1 MTRATNSKDAK
12 AAQAT
17 APTPPKRRIAHT
29 AKRNSK
35 SGPELVIKDAERTR
49 AEIIEVATKEF
60 SQRGYSGGRINEIAE
75 RTRTSKRM
83 IYYYFGS
90 KEVLYRAVLYE
101 HYRRLRANDSQAG
114 LQDRPPLDALATLTR
129 LTFDWYVEHASE
141 VPLVMVENI
150 HRGKHIQSLPEF
162 ESLNSTAIELVS
174 SIYDRGV
181 AEGVM
186 RPGVRPIDI
195 YITIAAASFF
205 NVSNRYTFQAIFGH
219 DMSLK
224 DEIAR
229 RREALTDTVLRYVA
243 ADPA

>member
-1 MTRATNSKDAK
+1 MTRTSISKE
-12 AAQAT
+12 AAAAGAT
-17 APTPPKRRIAHT
+17 APTPPKRRVAHT

-35 SGPELVIKDAERTR
+35 TGPELVIKDAERTR

-101 HYRRLRANDSQAG
+101 HYRRLRANDRAAG
-114 LQDRPPLDALATLTR
+114 LQDKPPMESLATLTR
-129 LTFDWYVEHASE
+129 VTFDWYVEHGTE

-150 HRGKHIQSLPEF
+150 HQGKHVNSLPEF
-162 ESLNSTAIELVS
+162 ESLNSSAIELVS
-174 SIYDRGV
+174 TIYDRGV
-181 AEGVM
+181 ADGVM

-195 YITIAAASFF
+195 YITIASASFF
-205 NVSNRYTFQAIFGH
+205 NVSNRYTFKALFGH
-219 DMSLK
+219 DMWLK
-224 DEIAR
+224 DEIVR
-229 RREALTDTVLRYVA
+229 RRESLVDTVQRYVA

>member
-1 MTRATNSKDAK
+1 MTRSSTTKDV
-12 AAQAT
+12 AA
-17 APTPPKRRIAHT
+17 APAPEPAPPKRRIAHT
-29 AKRNSK
+29 AKRNTK

-90 KEVLYRAVLYE
+90 KEGLYRAVLFE
-101 HYRRLRANDSQAG
+101 HYRRLRANDRAAG
-114 LQDRPPLDALATLTR
+114 LQEKPPMEALAALTR
-129 LTFDWYVEHASE
+129 LTFDWYVEHATE

-150 HRGKHIQSLPEF
+150 HHGKHVNSLPDI
-162 ESLNSTAIELVS
+162 ESLNSTATDLVK
-174 SIYDRGV
+174 SIYERGV
-181 AEGVM
+181 AGGVM

-195 YITIAAASFF
+195 YIQIASASFF
-205 NVSNRYTFQAIFGH
+205 NVSNRYTFKAIFGH

-229 RREALTDTVLRYVA
+229 RREALVDQVLRFVA
-243 ADPA
+243 ADPS